1 MPRTAAPLGPDAAP
15 SAVPRTGALLV
26 AGAAALS
33 AWACWLGSSLP
44 PSALRQS
51 WSAAWTGLGSWQLT
65 WVMVDSLEVL
75 GLLVTGVALRR
86 GHWVSAFSAAV
97 SVPLFVLDAWFD
109 VMTSTTRVELWQAVA
124 MAVLVELPTAA
135 VLARVAW
142 WGARAVRAAMVPG
155 DGEAPRTLTPRG
167 LYRDQG

>member
-1 MPRTAAPLGPDAAP
+1 MPRTAALLGPDIAS
-15 SAVPRTGALLV
+15 SAVRRTGAVLAV
-26 AGAAALS
+26 GAAALS

-86 GHWVSAFSAAV
+86 DHWVSASCPRRPCWAAWCGGE
-97 SVPLFVLDAWFD
+97 PGRCGPRWCPD
-109 VMTSTTRVELWQAVA
+109 
-124 MAVLVELPTAA
+124 MA
-135 VLARVAW
+135 ARH
-142 WGARAVRAAMVPG
+142 
-155 DGEAPRTLTPRG
+155 GEAPRTLTPRG
-167 LYRDQG
+167 LYRNQG